1 MERQLLFNVILLYR
15 NSHKENFFS
24 TARKSGK
31 IILITLFRA
40 VVKFCS
46 TNRLF
51 KNFFCGKVKNFLDWC
66 RTQLTGTVAEHS
78 VSFSSKLEAVL
89 RCICAGK
96 LLALSAHSKLVV
108 VLRQN
113 SAKYVEKRL
122 YGKGEISNLFD
133 LSRIL

>member
-1 MERQLLFNVILLYR
+1 MERQLLFDVILLYR

-51 KNFFCGKVKNFLDWC
+51 KNFFCGKVKNILDWC

-108 VLRQN
+108 VLRQ
-113 SAKYVEKRL
+113 EF
-122 YGKGEISNLFD
+122 GEICGKEAI
-133 LSRIL
+133 RKG